1 MQVLSGLVEAFVVEL
16 GLVFTKVFVLLLAP
30 SSTRKTLINSSHN
43 SNIGAL
49 LSMGWGE
56 CFVDVVPGVVMNSAD
71 VRGWCEMCIR

>member
-1 MQVLSGLVEAFVVEL
+1 MEL

-56 CFVDVVPGVVMNSAD
+56 HFMDVAPGVVMNSAD
-71 VRGWCEMCIR
+71 MRGMV

>member
-1 MQVLSGLVEAFVVEL
+1 MEL

-43 SNIGAL
+43 SNSGVL

-56 CFVDVVPGVVMNSAD
+56 RFMDVAPEAVMNSAD
-71 VRGWCEMCIR
+71 VQELV

>member
-16 GLVFTKVFVLLLAP
+16 GLVFTEASALLLTP

-43 SNIGAL
+43 SNSGAL

-56 CFVDVVPGVVMNSAD
+56 RFMDVASGRFVNGAD
-71 VRGWCEMCIR
+71 MQGMV

>member
-16 GLVFTKVFVLLLAP
+16 GLVFAKVFVLLLAP

-43 SNIGAL
+43 SNSGAL

-56 CFVDVVPGVVMNSAD
+56 HFADVVPGVLMNSAN
-71 VRGWCEMCIR
+71 VQGMV

>member
-43 SNIGAL
+43 SNSGAL
-49 LSMGWGE
+49 LSMGWGG

-71 VRGWCEMCIR
+71 VRGVV

>member
-1 MQVLSGLVEAFVVEL
+1 MEF
-16 GLVFTKVFVLLLAP
+16 GLVFAKVFVLLLAP

-43 SNIGAL
+43 SNSGAL

-71 VRGWCEMCIR
+71 MQGWCEVCIR

>member
-16 GLVFTKVFVLLLAP
+16 GLVFAKVFVLLLAP

-56 CFVDVVPGVVMNSAD
+56 RFMDVVPGRFVNGAD
-71 VRGWCEMCIR
+71 MQGWCEMCIR

>member
-16 GLVFTKVFVLLLAP
+16 GLVFAEAFALFLAP

-43 SNIGAL
+43 SNSGAL

>member
-16 GLVFTKVFVLLLAP
+16 GLVFTKAFVLLLAP

-43 SNIGAL
+43 SNSGAL
-49 LSMGWGE
+49 LSMGWGG

-71 VRGWCEMCIR
+71 VRGVV

>member
-1 MQVLSGLVEAFVVEL
+1 MEL

-43 SNIGAL
+43 SNSGAL

-56 CFVDVVPGVVMNSAD
+56 RFMDVVPGVVMNSAD
-71 VRGWCEMCIR
+71 VRGWCEVCIR

>member
-16 GLVFTKVFVLLLAP
+16 GLVFTEASALLLTP

-43 SNIGAL
+43 SNSGAL

-56 CFVDVVPGVVMNSAD
+56 RFMDVAPGRFVNGAD
-71 VRGWCEMCIR
+71 MQGMV

>member
-16 GLVFTKVFVLLLAP
+16 GLVFLVFTEASALLLTP

-43 SNIGAL
+43 SNSGAL

-56 CFVDVVPGVVMNSAD
+56 RFMDVAPGRFVNGAD
-71 VRGWCEMCIR
+71 MQGMV